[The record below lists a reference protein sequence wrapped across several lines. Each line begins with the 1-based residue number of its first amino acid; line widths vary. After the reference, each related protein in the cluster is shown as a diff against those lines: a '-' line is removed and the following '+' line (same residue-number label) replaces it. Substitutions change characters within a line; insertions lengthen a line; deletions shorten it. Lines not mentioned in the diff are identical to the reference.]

1 MSSVLGA
8 EGDHKVWGPATP
20 GAVPWGTLGRWS
32 STPAPP
38 LPRWPLQPEGQH
50 LTGLSPASL
59 VLHELCPLWIFR
71 RVLLVT
77 RRGHHYRENALL
89 PHPRG
94 TAHQQSSS
102 SASSSE
108 VSSSRMFP
116 RTSSLPTLLTP
127 AWPVT
132 CSLLPADAWLP
143 LCNENKPGL
152 ACLYI
157 WEVSCAVSDQYIAAK
172 RIHVL

>member
-1 MSSVLGA
+1 MGSCHARCCALGDPR
-8 EGDHKVWGPATP
+8 EVEFHTC
-20 GAVPWGTLGRWS
+20 
-32 STPAPP
+32 STPSQVAFAARGSTPH
-38 LPRWPLQPEGQH
+38 RAQ
-50 LTGLSPASL
+50 PASL
-59 VLHELCPLWIFR
+59 VLHELCPFRIFW

-116 RTSSLPTLLTP
+116 RTSSLLTLLTP

>member
-59 VLHELCPLWIFR
+59 VLHELCPFPISW
-71 RVLLVT
+71 RVLWGDKKGTSLQ
-77 RRGHHYRENALL
+77 GL

-94 TAHQQSSS
+94 TAHQQFSS

-108 VSSSRMFP
+108 VSSSGMFP

-157 WEVSCAVSDQYIAAK
+157 WEVSCALRDQYIAAK